1 MIDRYTKFLL
11 TVIALSLVVIVV
23 RDIPFVQNAF
33 AVGETGRP
41 VAVIVKNE
49 YPIDITIKRVDW
61 TLNPLPVKVAK

>member
-11 TVIALSLVVIVV
+11 TVIALSLVVI
-23 RDIPFVQNAF
+23 
-33 AVGETGRP
+33 
-41 VAVIVKNE
+41 AVIVKNE